1 MFRSCTLEIGCA
13 VAAGGAQES
22 GRQRPRTGRT
32 GSIGVAQYSLMVA
45 PNGARRGRG
54 DHPQLPV
61 TNTQVAQTAAA
72 CFAAGA
78 QALHLHVRDAQ
89 GRHSLDAGRYR
100 AAIDAVRELAPGM
113 AVQITTESAGIYDTA
128 AQVACLEAL
137 RPAAAS
143 VSVRELARDVP
154 QAARA
159 YALCAET
166 GTQVQHILYGSAC
179 IARLRSWFQDGTVPA
194 HMRDVIFVLGQYSPP
209 VLAQLS
215 DLKGFLE
222 EVADLDLN
230 WSVCAFGRQERACLL
245 AAIAAGGDVRI
256 GFENNIETP
265 EGDAM
270 ADNAASVAGFVQAA
284 RDAGHSCK
292 EIQT

>member
-1 MFRSCTLEIGCA
+1 M
-13 VAAGGAQES
+13 
-22 GRQRPRTGRT
+22 
-32 GSIGVAQYSLMVA
+32 AQYRLMVA

-54 DHPQLPV
+54 DHPQLPI
-61 TNTQVAQTAAA
+61 TDEQLAQTAAA

-89 GRHSLDAGRYR
+89 GRHSLDVGRYR
-100 AAIDAVRELAPGM
+100 AAMEAVRDRVPGM
-113 AVQITTESAGIYDTA
+113 EIQITTESAGIYDTA

-143 VSVRELARDVP
+143 VSVREMTRDET

-159 YALCAET
+159 YALCSEA
-166 GTQVQHILYGSAC
+166 GTQVQHILYGPDC
-179 IARLRSWFQDGTVPA
+179 IAQLRAGFRDGTVPLQ
-194 HMRDVIFVLGQYSPP
+194 MRDAIFVLGQYSPP
-209 VLAQLS
+209 VLAQPS
-215 DLKGFLE
+215 DLAGFLSAT
-222 EVADLDLN
+222 ADLDLT
-230 WSVCAFGRQERACLL
+230 WSACAFGRHERACLL

-265 EGDAM
+265 DGEQL

-284 RDAGHSCK
+284 RDAGYNTK
-292 EIQT
+292 EIQS